1 MTDRT
6 SYKKFNF
13 VCVNC
18 VHTRDEFIAEDTD
31 IITHK
36 PLKCD
41 KCEKTLMYPNNMR
54 ACSRMS
60 ILNTKKINSIIK
72 KLEKLELTITESQ

>member
-1 MTDRT
+1 MTDQT

-36 PLKCD
+36 ALKCD
-41 KCEKTLMYPNNMR
+41 KCEKTSMYPNNMW
-54 ACSRMS
+54 AGSRIS
-60 ILNTKKINSIIK
+60 VLNTKKINSIIK
-72 KLEKLELTITESQ
+72 KLQKLEQMITENQ